1 MMDNVGIVFRKRNA
15 RPPKN
20 LNRLAS
26 GEKPSDEKPT
36 PSMNLANNRFDLAM
50 ASLDSADNDVEAFKV
65 DNWLMNQNMW
75 NPMGSLPS
83 SLPGAGVNGSVPST
97 DSTASQPA
105 MGMKQSATMPAPA
118 LPSILSESNV
128 WMSNTPF
135 ANATNSMMNMNET
148 GGTPSLNSVV
158 SSSASGSLGKVT
170 DQDFAQMARPSGPP
184 SFESTTQGT
193 PDLSLLTKPM
203 ALGADVP
210 TTSTGL
216 MLSNS
221 VPIASSGHV
230 EAVKH
235 VISDPNGLSKL
246 SELSTRTMLEY
257 SRTHNINSSV
267 TANAGSATSMLLT
280 SPSSDRGSELD
291 ACCVRV
297 LNAEGD
303 LAYWPQHNYYSSLVD
318 YYQRSI
324 GSTELP
330 GGTQYKDQLDGSFEL
345 FPLRQHWQE
354 SHFQSLKNQSQA
366 LLRKMPVLTLI
377 RMALKDVSAS
387 LPFLQWNDMETYV
400 SVFTLSSV
408 NMAWTP
414 LQVRQRQSLLL
425 LLCALASSLVP
436 AVHVTTH
443 VDSTA
448 LSALPWELGMKCFQL
463 ARGLLHPVM
472 GQMQADESSLEFI
485 QCMILMV
492 MFILRCQDKQ
502 RVWSPLAHGNA
513 VSLHL
518 LANAAATNVDM
529 AYSVV
534 EREMLKRCVWMLFML
549 EIDTRVDK
557 DGVQPLSLWSSF
569 PFKLEQPVSLT
580 GFHTAYGPADMGFT
594 RETLERFKSQTEL
607 CQIMLSVLLL
617 RLHEPV
623 PRTEEVME
631 VARALQH
638 ELTKWASH
646 TPCLIHTDTTTTTT
660 PLAQAW
666 QPPSVIP
673 FPALYEACTFY
684 LARVHE

>member
-1 MMDNVGIVFRKRNA
+1 MMDNAGIVFRKRNA

-20 LNRLAS
+20 LNRFAS
-26 GEKPSDEKPT
+26 GEKSSDEKPS
-36 PSMNLANNRFDLAM
+36 PSLNLANNRFDLAM
-50 ASLDSADNDVEAFKV
+50 ASLDSADTDVEAFKV
-65 DNWLMNQNMW
+65 DNWLTSQNVW
-75 NPMGSLPS
+75 NPMGSLPT
-83 SLPGAGVNGSVPST
+83 SLPGTGVNGSVPAT
-97 DSTASQPA
+97 DSATPQSA
-105 MGMKQSATMPAPA
+105 MGMNQSGTMPAPA
-118 LPSILSESNV
+118 LPSILSESNL
-128 WMSNTPF
+128 WISNNPF
-135 ANATNSMMNMNET
+135 ANTSNSLMNMNESAS
-148 GGTPSLNSVV
+148 TPSLNSMV
-158 SSSASGSLGKVT
+158 SSSASGSLGGVT
-170 DQDFAQMARPSGPP
+170 DQNFVQLGRPNGTT

-210 TTSTGL
+210 TSNTGL
-216 MLSNS
+216 MFSNS
-221 VPIASSGHV
+221 VHNSSAGHV
-230 EAVKH
+230 ESVKH
-235 VISDPNGLSKL
+235 VISDPNSLTKL
-246 SELSTRTMLEY
+246 AELSTRTMLEY
-257 SRTHNINSSV
+257 SRTHNIKSSV
-267 TANAGSATSMLLT
+267 TGNASRATSLLLT

-303 LAYWPQHNYYSSLVD
+303 LAYWPQHSYYSSLVD
-318 YYQRSI
+318 HYQQSI
-324 GSTELP
+324 GSTEFP
-330 GGTQYKDQLDGSFEL
+330 GGTQYKDQLGGSFEL

-354 SHFQSLKNQSQA
+354 SHFESLKNQSQA

-387 LPFLQWNDMETYV
+387 QPFLQWNDLETYV
-400 SVFTLSSV
+400 SVFTLSSA

-472 GQMQADESSLEFI
+472 GQMQTDESSLEFI
-485 QCMILMV
+485 QCMILMA
-492 MFILRCQDKQ
+492 MFMLRCQDKQ
-502 RVWSPLAHGNA
+502 SVWSPLAHGNA

-529 AYSVV
+529 TYSVV
-534 EREMLKRCVWMLFML
+534 EREMLKRCIWMLFML

-569 PFKLEQPVSLT
+569 PFKLEQPVSLN
-580 GFHTAYGPADMGFT
+580 GFHTAYGPADMGLT
-594 RETLERFKSQTEL
+594 HETLERFKSQTEL

-617 RLHEPV
+617 RLHEPM

-631 VARALQH
+631 VVRALQH

-646 TPCLIHTDTTTTTT
+646 TPCLIHTDTSTTTT

-684 LARVHE
+684 LAHVHE